1 LSKFTYFA
9 LGMEAD
15 TGQVAKALCSMSVQ
29 PGPQATPIFLNL
41 DLGDFPDVQDFL
53 PRCRVLTTTY
63 PLIVIGSGKHLITLT
78 N

>member
-1 LSKFTYFA
+1 
-9 LGMEAD
+9 
-15 TGQVAKALCSMSVQ
+15 MSVQ